1 MGINNARIKVRIME
15 HIKRIDEMN
24 TVGSDEQYL
33 TDFAKRYPEIYVS
46 KDGSYYNETLDHYKH
61 RLEGY
66 GSGSNKSPLNARK
79 NTLDTDINNYINI
92 AKNNKYNGTLN
103 IPEEVLVNFYG
114 MTDNNY
120 HVEVRYEIA
129 RYLQQYS
136 PEMYEFVSYFESM
149 LKDDKLK
156 NGRFNTTYLIM
167 DGLMFLKITA
177 IFGDKVAN
185 ELECCL

>member
-1 MGINNARIKVRIME
+1 MK

-66 GSGSNKSPLNARK
+66 GGGSNKSLLNDRK
-79 NTLDTDINNYINI
+79 KSLDTDINDYINR
-92 AKNNKYNGTLN
+92 AKEHKYNGTLN
-103 IPEEVLVNFYG
+103 IPEEVLVNLYG

-129 RYLQQYS
+129 LYLQQYS
-136 PEMYEFVSYFESM
+136 PEMYEFVSYFGSM
-149 LKDDKLK
+149 LKDNKLI
-156 NGRFNTTYLIM
+156 NNRFYTAYLIM
-167 DGLMFLKITA
+167 DGLMFLKIAA
-177 IFGDKVAN
+177 IFGGKVAN